1 MKNTV
6 RTAIAVMILLA
17 AYTVSGFAQRQDYS
31 SGDRQN
37 RQNRQVSAWM
47 DKMKSDKIAF
57 LSSEIGLTPSEAE
70 KFWPIYNQAEKEKE
84 QSMGEV
90 MKAYME
96 LEKAVDDGKEGKDL
110 TAYLE
115 KYIRAQKT
123 SGEIDAKYVEK
134 YKKVISGE
142 KVAKLFVAEE
152 KFRRNQIMKLQ
163 RGGGNPYQPQR

>member
-1 MKNTV
+1 
-6 RTAIAVMILLA
+6 
-17 AYTVSGFAQRQDYS
+17 
-31 SGDRQN
+31 
-37 RQNRQVSAWM
+37 
-47 DKMKSDKIAF
+47 
-57 LSSEIGLTPSEAE
+57 
-70 KFWPIYNQAEKEKE
+70 
-84 QSMGEV
+84 MGEV

-110 TAYLE
+110 TSYLD

-142 KVAKLFVAEE
+142 QVAKLFVAEE
-152 KFRRNQIMKLQ
+152 KFRRNQIMRLQ